1 MSQTERY
8 PKMEN
13 STAKTKVGILGRV
26 TNLKIS
32 TRLYAGFGFLLVAIL
47 VLAVTSF
54 RGMKVVEVD
63 FTHSSEI
70 SAEALLVSDVQRYL
84 TLMQFQER
92 QYMATSSDADRKA
105 YVQSYN
111 NLQELLVLAKQT
123 VSKPERVKLIEAA
136 ESSLI
141 TYNTGFGKVT
151 KLVTDRNKLV
161 FGSLNPVG
169 KSLREKI
176 TQINKGAFAA
186 GDYESSSF
194 AGKAQEN
201 LLLGRLYV
209 VKFLDTNAQVDV
221 DRAMGEFSSLDQS
234 LETLGRSLENPGR
247 RALLSEVIAEKA
259 KYIEA
264 FTALVAVIQ
273 ERNVIR
279 EGVLNADADL
289 VFQSTE
295 KIRQSA
301 EKDAL
306 HLREEVEE
314 DIRSMETTTL
324 FIGGISLAFGLLAAF
339 LISRSITVPLNSL
352 ALAMRKLA
360 EGKLETEVCGTDRV
374 GAIGAMSKAVQVFK
388 ENAIKNK
395 ELEAEQEQ
403 NKSRAEEEKRAL
415 MNKLADEFDA
425 NVGSIVENVSAA
437 STELQATAES
447 MTGISENTSRLSA
460 TVSTASEE
468 ASSNVQTVAAAAE
481 EMSHSISEINN
492 QVAQASSAAR
502 KAVQE
507 VDKTSTQMEELASTA
522 DSIGEVVKLI
532 SDIAEQTNLLA
543 LNATIESA
551 RAGEAGRGFAVVA
564 SEVKSLA
571 SQTSKATETIAS
583 QVEEIQRATKA
594 AVQSMGDI
602 GKSIRSVDE
611 TSTAIASSME
621 EQGSA
626 TQEIARNVQD
636 AASGTEEVSK
646 NIAGVNEAS
655 QESGAAAGEVTTA
668 AGELSQ
674 QAELLKGEVGSF
686 IAQVRSA

>member
-1 MSQTERY
+1 MEITT
-8 PKMEN
+8 PKL
-13 STAKTKVGILGRV
+13 KGGILGKF

-32 TRLYAGFGFLLVAIL
+32 TQLYAGFALLLVAIL
-47 VLAVTSF
+47 VLAVVSF

-63 FTHSSEI
+63 FGHSSEI
-70 SAEALLVSDVQRYL
+70 SAESLLVSDVQRYL
-84 TLMQFQER
+84 ALMQFQER
-92 QYMATSSDADRKA
+92 QYMATSSDQDRKN
-105 YVQSYN
+105 YVESYN

-123 VSKPERVKLIEAA
+123 VSKPERVKLLEAA
-136 ESSLI
+136 EANLK
-141 TYNTGFGKVT
+141 TYNAGFSKVT
-151 KLVTDRNKLV
+151 KLVTERNKLV
-161 FGSLNPVG
+161 FGALNPGG
-169 KSLREKI
+169 KSIRQKL
-176 TQINKGAFAA
+176 TQINQGAFSA

-194 AGKAQEN
+194 AGTAQEN

-221 DRAMGEFSSLDQS
+221 DRAMEEFSALDRSLG
-234 LETLGRSLENPGR
+234 TLGRSLENPAR
-247 RALLSEVIAEKA
+247 RALLAEVITEKA
-259 KYIEA
+259 KYIDA

-273 ERNVIR
+273 ERNAIS
-279 EGVLNADADL
+279 EGVLSSDANA
-289 VFQSTE
+289 VFKNAE
-295 KIRQSA
+295 KTRQSA

-324 FIGGISLAFGLLAAF
+324 IVSGIALAIGMLAAF
-339 LISRSITVPLNSL
+339 LISRSIVTPINSL
-352 ALAMRKLA
+352 SVAMRRLA
-360 EGKLETEVCGTDRV
+360 EGKLETEVCGGDRV

-388 ENAIKNK
+388 ENAIRNK
-395 ELEAEQEQ
+395 QLEVEQEQ
-403 NKSRAEEEKRAL
+403 GKARAEEEKRAL

-425 NVGSIVENVSAA
+425 NVGGIVENVSAA

-447 MTGISENTSRLSA
+447 MTGISENTSRLSS
-460 TVSTASEE
+460 TVSAASEE
-468 ASSNVQTVAAAAE
+468 ATSNVQTVAAAAE

-492 QVAQASSAAR
+492 QVSQASSAAR
-502 KAVQE
+502 KAVE
-507 VDKTSTQMEELASTA
+507 DVDKTATQMEELASTA

-611 TSTAIASSME
+611 TSSAIASSME

-626 TQEIARNVQD
+626 TQEIARNVQE

-655 QESGAAAGEVTTA
+655 QESGAAAGEVTKA

-674 QAELLKGEVGSF
+674 QAEILKGEVGSF
-686 IAQVRSA
+686 IAQVRAA